1 MVRPQSATTF
11 PIHVFKRAANIES
24 TPYERVGNRDSVF
37 TTTLLHLTERFNG
50 KEVFLVGTCN
60 QSTMLAQ
67 RTQKLIEELKPD
79 TVMVQTSQEWWDNA
93 KLLKYVDSQDELNHY
108 SSDLDRYS
116 NAKYQDIYYSSRRW
130 LKLFRFKLNCWLYQ
144 WHFGLNH
151 DFNPLRPG
159 LEVKS
164 ACEAAEKVGAKLDFL
179 GPELDGKTWA
189 RVQHETRIMNIFEY
203 ISKCF

>member
-1 MVRPQSATTF
+1 MAIRQNRYRTLYENMVRPQSAATF

-24 TPYERVGNRDSVF
+24 TTYERVGNRDSVF

-50 KEVFLVGTCN
+50 KEIFLVGTCN

-130 LKLFRFKLNCWLYQ
+130 LKLFKFRLNCWLYQ
-144 WHFGLNH
+144 WHFGLKH

-179 GPELDGKTWA
+179 GPELD
-189 RVQHETRIMNIFEY
+189 
-203 ISKCF
+203 